1 MKRMVV
7 ISGMLVILSALV
19 LGGCA
24 GTATEAQSAP
34 LASHQSA
41 ADSARDVEAH
51 IAALH
56 AQLQITP
63 AEEAQW
69 QVVAQLMRDN
79 AATLT
84 ALRQIRATQAS
95 TMSALDDVR
104 SYAQIAEA
112 HAAGIQ
118 KFVPAFTTLYDQMPP
133 AQQKLV
139 DNVFRSRIEAKT
151 AAQSTPPNKG

>member
-7 ISGMLVILSALV
+7 ISGMLVILGALM

-24 GTATEAQSAP
+24 GTDTEAQSAP
-34 LASHQSA
+34 PAPHQSA

-56 AQLQITP
+56 DQLQITP

-69 QVVAQLMRDN
+69 QVVAQCMRDN

-84 ALRQIRATQAS
+84 ALRQARVAQAP

-118 KFVPAFTTLYDQMPP
+118 KFAPAFTTLYDQMPP

-139 DNVFRSRIEAKT
+139 DSVFRSRIQEKA
-151 AAQSTPPNKG
+151 AAQPTSPNRG